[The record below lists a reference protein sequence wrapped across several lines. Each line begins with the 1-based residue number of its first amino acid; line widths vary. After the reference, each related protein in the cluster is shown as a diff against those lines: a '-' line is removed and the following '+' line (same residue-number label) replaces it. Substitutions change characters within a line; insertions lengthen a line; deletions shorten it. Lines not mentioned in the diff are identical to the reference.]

1 MTYIIGL
8 VLVGIFF
15 LAMRKFTAFDTT
27 QQMSIGTVILSILAV
42 AVMYNEYTAQKN
54 QKLLDVTLKYNQ
66 GKTIKCNGKDVNST
80 NYSLSIGTYTF
91 IGRENTA
98 NFEEMISASDCE

>member
-8 VLVGIFF
+8 LIVIIFF
-15 LAMRKFTAFDTT
+15 IAMRYFTEFDIY
-27 QQMSIGTVILSILAV
+27 QQISIAVVILSILAV
-42 AVMYNEYTAQKN
+42 AVMYNEYTKQKS

-91 IGRENTA
+91 IGRKNTA
-98 NFEEMISASDCE
+98 NYEEMISASDCE

>member
-15 LAMRKFTAFDTT
+15 LAMRKFTAFDMT